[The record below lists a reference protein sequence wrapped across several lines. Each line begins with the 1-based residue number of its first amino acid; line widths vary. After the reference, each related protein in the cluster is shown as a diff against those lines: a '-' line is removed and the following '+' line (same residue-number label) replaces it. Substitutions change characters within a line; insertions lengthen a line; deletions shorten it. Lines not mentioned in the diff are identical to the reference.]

1 MRHIKSRHR
10 FFEWDGSRAPRLDLD
25 DALQQLADDVAEY
38 GDVTDAFRRMLSR
51 GLQRSDGSQRRGL
64 SHMMRTLRERQ
75 NEQLRRFDLSSVMR
89 DFAKQL
95 EEIMQ
100 MERDAVQ
107 NMRDQLGDEDE
118 NDFAQDALRSIANKH
133 EDELNQ
139 MPESPSGRM
148 DALKDYEFLDPEAQ
162 KKYQKLVEQLRNAVM
177 DSMFKDLSDRVNNMS
192 PEDMQRM
199 KDMMKA
205 LNEMLTK
212 KIAGDKD
219 QGFDEFME
227 QFGDMFGDNPPE
239 SLDELLLQIQQQ
251 MAATQSLLWSMSK
264 SQRDQLSAML
274 SERFD
279 DPELMTQM
287 NQLRKELEYLLP
299 PARSFGF
306 RGEEELDLEA
316 AQRLIEQMHEYEQL
330 KEQLLNAERTGDI
343 EKIDRELMKEIL
355 GEETAEELVDLQRLR
370 EMLKDAGLI
379 REVDDKTW
387 ELTPMGARK
396 LGFKALAEI
405 YARLRQARIGTHAT
419 PEEGRFGDRQSETK
433 SYEFGDPLHLDLPK
447 TLANAIAR
455 EGPKTP
461 VNLAPD
467 DFEVHRSELQTAT
480 HTVMCVDL
488 STSMAMRG
496 AFRPAK
502 KVALALQH
510 LITSQ
515 YPHDSFYVIGFD
527 VLAREVKPHE
537 LLYLRWD
544 EYMTGTNMEHALL
557 LSEKLLSKHQG
568 GSRQVILISDGEPTV
583 RFVNG
588 RTQFNYPPTRATLQ
602 ATYRAVQKCTKSN
615 IAINTFM
622 LDADGYFANFIDEV
636 TRINGGRVF
645 YTNPRRLGEYV
656 LVDYLTGKRRKF
668 R

>member
-1 MRHIKSRHR
+1 MRRIHSRHR
-10 FFEWDGSRAPRLDLD
+10 YFEWDGSRATRIDLD

-38 GDVTDAFRRMLSR
+38 GDLNDAFRRMMSR
-51 GLQRSDGSQRRGL
+51 GLQPPDGGQRRGL
-64 SHMMRTLRERQ
+64 SHMMRMLRERQ
-75 NEQLRRFDLSSVMR
+75 NEQLRRYDLSSVMR
-89 DFAKQL
+89 DFEKQL
-95 EEIMQ
+95 EEIEQ
-100 MERDAVQ
+100 MERDAIQ
-107 NMRDQLGDEDE
+107 KMRDELGDEDE
-118 NDFAQDALRSIANKH
+118 LDFAKDALRSIANKH
-133 EDELNQ
+133 ENELND
-139 MPESPSGRM
+139 MPTNPSGKM
-148 DALKDYEFLDPEAQ
+148 NALKDYEFLDPEAQ
-162 KKYQKLVEQLRNAVM
+162 KKYQKLVEQLRNAVT
-177 DSMFKDLSDRVNNMS
+177 DSLFKNLSDQINNMS

-212 KIAGDKD
+212 KIAGEKD
-219 QGFDEFME
+219 QGFDEFMNE
-227 QFGDMFGDNPPE
+227 FGDMFGDNPPE
-239 SLDELLLQIQQQ
+239 SLDELLHQMQQQ
-251 MAATQSLLWSMSK
+251 MAAARSLLWSMSR
-264 SQRDQLSAML
+264 SQREELSSML
-274 SERFD
+274 NERFD
-279 DPELMTQM
+279 DPELVSQM

-299 PARSFGF
+299 PSKSFGF
-306 RGEEELDLEA
+306 RGEEELDLAE
-316 AQRLIEQMHEYEQL
+316 AQRLLEQMNELEQL
-330 KEQLLNAERTGDI
+330 KEQLLTADRTGDL
-343 EKIDRELMKEIL
+343 EKIDRDLIKEIL
-355 GEETAEELVDLQRLR
+355 GEDIAEELVDLQRLR

-379 REVDDKTW
+379 RESGEGW

-405 YARLRQARIGTHAT
+405 YARLRQARLGTHAT

-433 SYEFGDPLHLDLPK
+433 AYEFGDPLHLDLPK
-447 TLANAIAR
+447 TLSNAIVR

-461 VNLAPD
+461 VKLAPD
-467 DFEVHRSELQTAT
+467 DFEIHRSELQTAT

-527 VLAREVKPHE
+527 VLAREVKPHD

-568 GSRQVILISDGEPTV
+568 GSRQIILISDGEPTV

-602 ATYRAVQKCTKSN
+602 ATYRAVQRCTKSN

-668 R
+668 K